1 MHILGPNTVL
11 WIIPIIFANCK
22 IKYPSKHFR
31 ELKSGLPKSIIPP
44 TRSPDIYIYITFHSD
59 L

>member
-44 TRSPDIYIYITFHSD
+44 TRSPDIYI
-59 L
+59 